1 MGYKVESIRPFD
13 RQLRRLA
20 KKFPSLV
27 REYGPLLDALEAN
40 PETGTSIGHSC
51 YKIRMAIA
59 SKGAGKRGDARVVTY
74 VQVVTE
80 TVFLLAIYDKSE
92 QATLTS
98 QQVLALLGLLE
109 KQ

>member
-27 REYGPLLDALEAN
+27 REYGTLLDALEAN
-40 PETGTSIGHSC
+40 PETGTPIGHSC

-59 SKGAGKRGDARVVTY
+59 SKGAGKRGRRPRRHLRAGG
-74 VQVVTE
+74 
-80 TVFLLAIYDKSE
+80 E
-92 QATLTS
+92 QNGIPVGYLR
-98 QQVLALLGLLE
+98 
-109 KQ
+109 

>member
-1 MGYKVESIRPFD
+1 MQ
-13 RQLRRLA
+13 QLLTD
-20 KKFPSLV
+20 PHL
-27 REYGPLLDALEAN
+27 
-40 PETGTSIGHSC
+40 GTSIGHSC
-51 YKIRMAIA
+51 YKIRLAIA
-59 SKGAGKRGDARVVTY
+59 SKGAGKRGGARVVTY
-74 VQVVTE
+74 VQVVNE